1 MPKGGTRAR
10 ARKGASRP
18 PAPRGRPKGAGLKL
32 TPEITK
38 SIADDLALAIPFETA
53 CGRAG
58 VPVPT
63 AYEWRRRGEA
73 GEEPYN
79 DFAITVTRARCEA
92 VRLLTVRALAGGKGS
107 SNATWFLERRYPKD
121 YGSVQRLEHSGPD
134 GKPISIEAKALAQ
147 MTDEELL
154 RLAEGK

>member
-1 MPKGGTRAR
+1 MPRGIAKPQ
-10 ARKGASRP
+10 ARKGARP
-18 PAPRGRPKGAGLKL
+18 APAPRGRPKGAGLKL
-32 TPEITK
+32 TPELER
-38 SIADDLALAIPFETA
+38 SIVDDLTLAMPFEAA

-58 VPVPT
+58 IAVST
-63 AYEWRRRGEA
+63 ANEWRRRGEA
-73 GEEPYN
+73 GEAPYS
-79 DFAITVTRARCEA
+79 DFLVAVTRARCEA

-134 GKPISIEAKALAQ
+134 GKPISIEAKALAE
-147 MTDEELL
+147 MTDDELL